1 MSFQILLQ
9 SQTADGG
16 WICQTP
22 ESMRTLTPA
31 LPAENRLVLRSARLH
46 PALTLCGP
54 VRLYKTAYMR
64 LPESLPS
71 LSWLGGEGGLWVSH
85 FPAYLRPWG
94 RNPARLPWSAQQ
106 QSRQVP
112 RVAETVGEFWRYR
125 SPDKSF
131 LQSGSRRADCDLG
144 RVTAQL
150 QPQHKLPL
158 VTALIL
164 QHRQENVRTC
174 LALKFSIHSFVHSFL
189 EYSANP

>member
-1 MSFQILLQ
+1 M
-9 SQTADGG
+9 
-16 WICQTP
+16 
-22 ESMRTLTPA
+22 TLCVCT
-31 LPAENRLVLRSARLH
+31 RLH
-46 PALTLCGP
+46 TCVCQSHSL
-54 VRLYKTAYMR
+54 
-64 LPESLPS
+64 SLPS

-158 VTALIL
+158 VTVLIL